1 MQQPSEYNRETWA
14 LSDEERLKVVP
25 VLHGQG
31 NKFFKEG
38 EYEKATQKYKEAI
51 ICLKNVQ
58 TKVSSHSSA
67 LDHLFFIACE
77 ENWTVLNM

>member
-31 NKFFKEG
+31 NKLYKQG
-38 EYEKATQKYKEAI
+38 HYEAATLKYKEAI
-51 ICLKNVQ
+51 ICIKNVQ
-58 TKVSSHSSA
+58 TKVVTSNAWS
-67 LDHLFFIACE
+67 
-77 ENWTVLNM
+77 